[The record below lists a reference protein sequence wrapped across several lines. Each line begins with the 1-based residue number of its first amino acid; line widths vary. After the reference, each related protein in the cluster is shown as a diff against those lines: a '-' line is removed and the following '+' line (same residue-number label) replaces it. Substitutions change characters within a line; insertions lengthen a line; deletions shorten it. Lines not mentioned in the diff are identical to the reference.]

1 MADGA
6 QGAGPERRRERGRNR
21 RRDVIATVIAC
32 AAVAAAIVHM
42 VRPGLRIDGVT
53 VVLLAVAVVP
63 WLGELF
69 DSIELPGGTKLQYR
83 QLAERVEAA
92 EERSAQAGR
101 TADDA
106 SRTARIALVTRGGE
120 DTAAPGAFTDTSAGS
135 RGSGAVERLAEEYA
149 SLREHAP
156 RSPARTD
163 RMEQIFADLVTA
175 TRRQDD
181 FGVGAALASAA
192 PGIRLAAYARLYAR
206 PDGGYL
212 DQLTQAVLDDGA
224 IAFNQYW
231 GFHAILAVVGTAGAG
246 RMRVDHVAQLE
257 ACLLRLPPDSDRSAV
272 LRRLL
277 AGIRRAADPAG
288 R

>member
-1 MADGA
+1 
-6 QGAGPERRRERGRNR
+6 
-21 RRDVIATVIAC
+21 VIATVIAC

-42 VRPGLRIDGVT
+42 VRPGLRIDGTT

-92 EERSAQAGR
+92 EERSAEAGR
-101 TADDA
+101 AADDA

-120 DTAAPGAFTDTSAGS
+120 DTAAPGAFTDTSAGT
-135 RGSGAVERLAEEYA
+135 RGSAGTVERLAAEYA
-149 SLREHAP
+149 NVREHAP

-175 TRRQDD
+175 TRQRDD
-181 FGVGAALASAA
+181 FDVKAALTSTD
-192 PGIRLAAYARLYAR
+192 PGMRLAAYARLYAR
-206 PDGGYL
+206 PDGEYL
-212 DQLTQAVLDDGA
+212 DDLVQAVLGDEG
-224 IAFNQYW
+224 IAFSMYW
-231 GFHAILAVVGTAGAG
+231 GFHAIIAVIDKAGAG
-246 RMRVDHVAQLE
+246 RLRVEHVAGLE
-257 ACLLRLPPDSDRSAV
+257 ACLARLPAGSDRDDV

-277 AGIRRAADPAG
+277 AGVRRAADPGG